1 MCLITTKDIPEIAQE
16 DIVCYKLYKLR
27 DNKLLSPYREVVAPS
42 INEVTNTVL
51 DRACVFNYKGNRVNY
66 SVSRGFHSYK
76 NISNLKEE
84 LHFWTRF
91 LAHSNVRIFKCI
103 IPKGTKYYEG
113 KFGDFPSY
121 CSESIILKETIDVE

>member
-27 DNKLLSPYREVVAPS
+27 DNKLLSPYREVVAPN

-51 DRACVFNYKGNRVNY
+51 DRACVFSYKGNHVNY

-76 NISNLKEE
+76 NISNSKEE
-84 LHFWTRF
+84 LRFWIHF
-91 LAHSNVRIFKCI
+91 LAYSNVRIFKCI

>member
-27 DNKLLSPYREVVAPS
+27 DNKLLSPYREVVAPN

-51 DRACVFNYKGNRVNY
+51 GKARFPYYLDNSVKYLVNK
-66 SVSRGFHSYK
+66 GFHSFKYIDDLIK
-76 NISNLKEE
+76 E
-84 LHFWTRF
+84 LHFWQ
-91 LAHSNVRIFKCI
+91 SYDIKIFKCI

-113 KFGDFPSY
+113 KFVGESSY
-121 CSESIILKETIDVE
+121 CSESIILKEIINYETN

>member
-27 DNKLLSPYREVVAPS
+27 DNKLLSPYREVVAPN

-51 DRACVFNYKGNRVNY
+51 DRACVFSYKGNHVNY

-76 NISNLKEE
+76 NISNSKEE
-84 LHFWTRF
+84 LRFWIHF
-91 LAHSNVRIFKCI
+91 LAYSNVRIFKCI

-113 KFGDFPSY
+113 KFGDLPSY
-121 CSESIILKETIDVE
+121 CSESIILKEIIDI